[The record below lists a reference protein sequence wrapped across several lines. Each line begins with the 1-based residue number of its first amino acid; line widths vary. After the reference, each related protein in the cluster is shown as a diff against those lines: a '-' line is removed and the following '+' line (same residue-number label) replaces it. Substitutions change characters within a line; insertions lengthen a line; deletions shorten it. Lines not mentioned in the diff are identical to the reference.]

1 MALNMQIFHH
11 PRNQTTRE
19 NKQKQQQYIET
30 TRLHLKRRPQ
40 PTRKTQS
47 KVLECHT
54 NLSIHQHNSPVSS
67 PATPGTSER

>member
-40 PTRKTQS
+40 PTRRTQS
-47 KVLECHT
+47 KVLKFHT
-54 NLSIHQHNSPVSS
+54 NLRIQKHNSSVSS